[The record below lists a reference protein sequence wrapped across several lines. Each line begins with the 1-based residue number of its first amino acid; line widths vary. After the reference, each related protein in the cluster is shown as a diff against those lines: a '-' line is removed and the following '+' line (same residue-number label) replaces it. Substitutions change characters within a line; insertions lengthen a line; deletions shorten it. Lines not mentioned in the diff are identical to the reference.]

1 MIHINI
7 RRLYRMKVS
16 KIQYDWFKNSN
27 CKIVGIIESVM
38 SGEPVMS
45 VIAIWWFSKLHIRNN
60 VGILQNNIFGDTSHL
75 LNFTCVFTNRK
86 KRLSHTFIYTNK
98 EKN

>member
-38 SGEPVMS
+38 SGKPVMS
-45 VIAIWWFSKLHIRNN
+45 VIVIWIEENSNIQ
-60 VGILQNNIFGDTSHL
+60 INIFL
-75 LNFTCVFTNRK
+75 L
-86 KRLSHTFIYTNK
+86 S
-98 EKN
+98 